1 MYIQINNQTYTLT
14 RRRVTS
20 QSVTYSGLT
29 EEPTDLSD
37 TITMC
42 RDDGF
47 VMSEDNVGDYLRH
60 TWTAPTY
67 DEDGDMLSY
76 GILTLTNVPEPE
88 PQPEP
93 EPGPYI
99 PTDHD
104 VLNALLG
111 IGGDTE

>member
-29 EEPTDLSD
+29 EEPTDLSG

-47 VMSEDNVGDYLRH
+47 VMSEDNVSDYLRH
-60 TWTAPTY
+60 TYVGTT
-67 DEDGDMLSY
+67 
-76 GILTLTNVPEPE
+76 LTLTNLPEPE
-88 PQPEP
+88 PVPEP
-93 EPGPYI
+93 KPGPYI